1 MINQYGFATNLRDE
15 EDHKPAASCTTDE
28 LQIKLQRSSTTT
40 DDAKKKKPHGQ
51 YFWDSSTA
59 VCSSLHA
66 THNGVEYAMAGM
78 QSTAAAAGSVF
89 RQELRN
95 DDRSCSNC

>member
-28 LQIKLQRSSTTT
+28 LQIKLQRSRTTT

-51 YFWDSSTA
+51 YFWA
-59 VCSSLHA
+59 AACSSLHA

-78 QSTAAAAGSVF
+78 QSTAAAAAGGSVF

-95 DDRSCSNC
+95 DDGSCSNC